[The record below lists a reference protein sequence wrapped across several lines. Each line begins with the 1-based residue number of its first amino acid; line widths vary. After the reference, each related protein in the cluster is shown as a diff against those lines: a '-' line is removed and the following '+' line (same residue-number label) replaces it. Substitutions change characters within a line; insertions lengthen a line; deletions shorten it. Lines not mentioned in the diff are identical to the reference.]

1 MTLPIQEELNT
12 FFYPRNIAVI
22 GVSPEPDNLGKNI
35 VKNLFTFGY
44 EGEVLSVGRKEGVVF
59 GQRIYR
65 SLRHIDHAVD
75 LAVILTPAGIIPGL
89 LEECGRKGIKRVVI
103 ESGGFSEMSA
113 DGLSLE
119 QTCLRTARKYGMRI
133 IGPNGI
139 GVINLEKG
147 LSLPFPPLRRDLLL
161 GPVSILTQSGG
172 VGLSY
177 LASLAEEAMGL
188 NKFVSLGNK
197 LDVGENEL
205 LEYLINDEGTR
216 VILLYL
222 ESFVDGRRF
231 VEIASKSGK
240 PILVYK
246 SNRFSATASI
256 ARSHTA
262 ALSADDRLVDSALE
276 QAGCIRLNALE
287 DAMDY
292 IKSQTFPPL
301 NGKRLAIIS
310 RSGGHAVIAMDACAY
325 YGFELADL
333 PETLL
338 QKVRSHL
345 RANVI
350 SLQNP
355 LDLGDVFELE
365 FYGSIVEEMLKG
377 DAVDGILL
385 GHEYR
390 HEYEREAIASRAMLK
405 RVEQLMETYRKPVA
419 PVILTEPEERNY
431 LKKNLRLPIFSDPEN
446 AMRAF
451 NLSYKWMSR
460 RPSPV
465 PIRSAPDIRKEQ
477 AEKIIQAAAGRD
489 HFFLSEALDLLR
501 HYGFALPPHGL
512 AAAADE
518 AVSIWQ
524 NLKSS
529 VALKINR
536 PHILHKSDQGAVKV
550 NLDSAEQIRSAFRS
564 LQDLAGGRVE
574 VVVQAMAAGGRETI
588 LGGKRD
594 DVFGAVV
601 LFGLGGVFV
610 EILED
615 VALRVAPI
623 SHQEARRMVSS
634 TKGARILDG
643 TRGETPYDRTV
654 LEDLLVRVSQMLV
667 DLPAV
672 REIDI
677 NPVMVFTEGRGAQ
690 ALDARVILSPQPPA
704 PGA

>member
-1 MTLPIQEELNT
+1 MTLPIQDELNT

-22 GVSPEPDNLGKNI
+22 GVSPGPDNLGKSI
-35 VKNLFTFGY
+35 VRNLFTFGY

-65 SLRHIDHAVD
+65 SLQDIDHAVD
-75 LAVILTPAGIIPGL
+75 LAVILTPARIIPDL

-103 ESGGFSEMSA
+103 ESGGFSEMSP
-113 DGLSLE
+113 DGRSLE
-119 QTCLRTARKYGMRI
+119 QKCLRTARKYGMRI

-139 GVINLEKG
+139 GVINMEYG
-147 LSLPFPPLRRDLLL
+147 VALPFPPLRRDLCP
-161 GPVSILTQSGG
+161 GPVSVLTQSGG

-188 NKFVSLGNK
+188 NKFVSMGNK
-197 LDVGENEL
+197 MDVGENEL

-231 VEIASKSGK
+231 VEIASQSDK

-276 QAGCIRLNALE
+276 QAGCIRLNMLE

-292 IKSQTFPPL
+292 IKSQTFPQL
-301 NGKRLAIIS
+301 QGKRLAIIS

-325 YGFELADL
+325 YGFELAEL
-333 PETLL
+333 PDSLL
-338 QKVRSHL
+338 EKVRRHL
-345 RANVI
+345 RAHVI

-365 FYGSIVEEMLKG
+365 FYGSIVEELLKG

-390 HEYEREAIASRAMLK
+390 HEYEREAKASRAMLK

-419 PVILTEPEERNY
+419 PVILTEPEEREY
-431 LKKNLRLPIFSDPEN
+431 LRKNLQLPIFSDPEN

-451 NLSYKWMSR
+451 NLSYKWISR
-460 RPSPV
+460 RPSPAA
-465 PIRSAPDIRKEQ
+465 IRSATNICKEK
-477 AEKIIQAAAGRD
+477 AEKILRSAADRD
-489 HFFLSEALDLLR
+489 HLFLSEALDLLQ
-501 HYGFALPPHGL
+501 HYGFNLPPHGL
-512 AAAADE
+512 ASTADE
-518 AVSIWQ
+518 AVRIWR
-524 NLKSS
+524 NLNRA
-529 VALKINR
+529 VALKTNR

-550 NLDSAEQIRSAFRS
+550 NLDSAEQVRSAFGS
-564 LQDLAGGRVE
+564 LQEVAGGQVE
-574 VVVQAMAAGGRETI
+574 VVVQAMAEGGRETI

-594 DVFGAVV
+594 AVFGAVV

-610 EILED
+610 EILGD

-623 SHQEARRMVSS
+623 GPEEARRMVGGI
-634 TKGARILDG
+634 KGARLLG
-643 TRGETPYDRTV
+643 GVRGEAPYDRAV
-654 LEDLLVRVSQMLV
+654 LEDLLVRVSQMLI
-667 DLPAV
+667 DLPSV
-672 REIDI
+672 SEIDI
-677 NPVMVFTEGRGAQ
+677 NPVMVFEEGRGAQ
-690 ALDARVILSPQPPA
+690 ALDARVILSSLQP
-704 PGA
+704 